1 MGVDKM
7 LVNNVCN
14 DLNFKDINSKKTLI
28 HKIENL
34 RKELDNKLVDGID
47 NDEEILELSRKLD
60 ELIVEYFNIKYK
72 N

>member
-1 MGVDKM
+1 M